1 MGTGMSL
8 TDMDNYSVQLMKD
21 LPREQTAVLKHVHEM
36 LHWFAGIHVRNV
48 AVSTFFSDTYIRR
61 YNNDPNLSKIS

>member
-8 TDMDNYSVQLMKD
+8 TDVDSYCVQLMKE
-21 LPREQTAVLKHVHEM
+21 LPEEQVGVLKHVHEM

-48 AVSTFFSDTYIRR
+48 AVS
-61 YNNDPNLSKIS
+61 